1 MKRHSP
7 ARSPA
12 TLSWVVLLLAGCV
25 GENALDDAPDA
36 ACPRGASCALACDPG
51 LAPICVVDGACR
63 CVVPGSALG
72 PVGGAGGGGD
82 GVGGRP
88 GGTGGEGGGPP
99 PSPEDCETPAAG
111 ELILNELMLDGEP
124 DEDAEFFEVVNRT
137 DRPLNLGGV
146 SVVSVPVGTPS
157 GGLPAEGT
165 RLRAVFEAGCLAPR
179 AAVAVFHARPPERW
193 VWSSP
198 SVIAARVTVTP
209 DNYPNADDYDFRLA
223 TKDAVLDEFMG
234 LVSTYAPGVS
244 ANRVPDGVGP
254 GVAAH
259 DRVSSEG
266 LPASPGLCANGGS
279 FERFCGDANG
289 EPDAAGPPPP
299 PRDAGPPPPPPRDAG
314 PQPDPDGSAPPPPP
328 RDAGPPPPPPRDA
341 GPPPPPP
348 DQGPPPPPACPGEVP
363 GQVVINEVFANPT
376 ESPEGN
382 WEFVELVN
390 PGDRP
395 VDMTGW
401 TIAST
406 NGAGALAERL
416 RFGAAVLPA
425 RTMVAVYG
433 NRAPA
438 DWTWDP
444 FPATLPEVADESF
457 SLLNDANPLRVVL
470 TDAAGGLVDDVSI
483 ERAAQGNGV
492 SATRCTDVSGAVFGL
507 HDVLGAGPN
516 SPGRCLNGARYPDGC
531 RF

>member
-1 MKRHSP
+1 MKRAS
-7 ARSPA
+7 ARSPFRC
-12 TLSWVVLLLAGCV
+12 LSAARPWVVLVLAGCV
-25 GENALDDAPDA
+25 GENADSDLMAGDA
-36 ACPRGASCALACDPG
+36 ACPRGATCEAACEAG
-51 LAPICVVDGACR
+51 LTPVCIVDGACR
-63 CVVPGSALG
+63 CVVPGTDLG
-72 PVGGAGGGGD
+72 PVGGQGGGG
-82 GVGGRP
+82 GGAS
-88 GGTGGEGGGPP
+88 GGSTGGGVEPP
-99 PSPEDCETPAAG
+99 RPDDCEAPSPG

-124 DEDAEFFEVVNRT
+124 EEDAEFFEIVNRT
-137 DRPLNLGGV
+137 DRALSLGGI

-165 RLRAVFEAGCLAPR
+165 RLRARFDAGCLAPR

-198 SVIAARVTVTP
+198 SVGAASVTVTP

-223 TKDAVLDEFMG
+223 TQNAILDEFSG
-234 LVSTYAPGVS
+234 LLSTYAPGVS

-266 LPASPGLCANGGS
+266 LPASPGTCANGGS

-289 EPDAAGPPPP
+289 EDPDAVSPPPPPRDAGPPPPRDGGPTPDPDEGRPPPP
-299 PRDAGPPPPPPRDAG
+299 PRDAGPPPPPRDA
-314 PQPDPDGSAPPPPP
+314 APPPP
-328 RDAGPPPPPPRDA
+328 DAA
-341 GPPPPPP
+341 
-348 DQGPPPPPACPGEVP
+348 PPPPACPPEAP
-363 GQVVINEVFANPT
+363 ALVVINEVFANPT

-406 NGAGALAERL
+406 NGAGALTERL
-416 RFGAAVLPA
+416 RFGAAFLPA
-425 RTMVAVYG
+425 RTLVAVYG
-433 NRAPA
+433 NRPPA
-438 DWTWDP
+438 DWIWDP

-470 TDAAGGLVDDVSI
+470 TDAAGGIVDEAVI

-492 SATRCTDVSGAVFGL
+492 SATRCADATGSVFGL
-507 HDVLGAGPN
+507 HDVLGVGPN
-516 SPGRCLNGARYPDGC
+516 SPGRCLNGARYPDRC
-531 RF
+531 EF

>member
-1 MKRHSP
+1 MKRRSP
-7 ARSPA
+7 ARSRA
-12 TLSWVVLLLAGCV
+12 TLPWLVLLLAGCV
-25 GENALDDAPDA
+25 GESAVDEAADA

-51 LAPICVVDGACR
+51 LAPVCVVDGACR
-63 CVVPGSALG
+63 CIVPGSDLG
-72 PVGGAGGGGD
+72 PAGGAGGSPFG
-82 GVGGRP
+82 
-88 GGTGGEGGGPP
+88 GGTSAGGGGPP
-99 PSPEDCETPAAG
+99 PPSPDDCETPAAG

-124 DEDAEFFEVVNRT
+124 DEDAEFFEIVNRT

-157 GGLPAEGT
+157 GGIPAEGT
-165 RLRAVFEAGCLAPR
+165 RVRAIFEAGCLAPR

-198 SVIAARVTVTP
+198 AVIAPRVTVTP

-363 GQVVINEVFANPT
+363 GQVVLNEVFANPT

-433 NRAPA
+433 NRPPA

-457 SLLNDANPLRVVL
+457 SLLNDGNPLRVVL

-507 HDVLGAGPN
+507 HDMLGAGPN